1 MSQLLVE
8 VEAEKQEK
16 IQEADRKMEEERV
29 TRLKEAEEKLDEV
42 LYGAQQERGLGQL
55 LGNSWRNIWVEFCV
69 WMVRGL
75 DLLGLHTLVCVYIT
89 RVPYMTC
96 T

>member
-42 LYGAQQERGLGQL
+42 LLRWPWATPGQL
-55 LGNSWRNIWVEFCV
+55 LEKHLGGILC
-69 WMVRGL
+69 L
-75 DLLGLHTLVCVYIT
+75 DG
-89 RVPYMTC
+89 
-96 T
+96 

>member
-42 LYGAQQERGLGQL
+42 LLRCSTGKGPGATPGQL
-55 LGNSWRNIWVEFCV
+55 LEKHLGGILC
-69 WMVRGL
+69 L
-75 DLLGLHTLVCVYIT
+75 DG
-89 RVPYMTC
+89 
-96 T
+96 

>member
-16 IQEADRKMEEERV
+16 IQEAERKMEEERV

-42 LYGAQQERGLGQL
+42 LFNRIPCWFA
-55 LGNSWRNIWVEFCV
+55 
-69 WMVRGL
+69 
-75 DLLGLHTLVCVYIT
+75 
-89 RVPYMTC
+89 
-96 T
+96 

>member
-42 LYGAQQERGLGQL
+42 LCGGLGQL